1 MKYLPFLF
9 LIALLSI
16 ASPVAYAQKVG
27 YTDTQSI
34 LDNMNDYKAVE
45 KELDQLSQQWEKE
58 IKDAYDKIEKMYQ
71 DYRAKEVLLSKEDK
85 ERLQNDIMEEE
96 KKAKELQR
104 SRFGANGELF
114 RARQEKMKP
123 VQERVYRAI
132 EDVAKSNK
140 VALMLDKAGSTII
153 LYSDP
158 ALDYTKQVM
167 DKLGIKPAAADTKT
181 TPTSPTA
188 PKKP

>member
-1 MKYLPFLF
+1 
-9 LIALLSI
+9 
-16 ASPVAYAQKVG
+16 
-27 YTDTQSI
+27 
-34 LDNMNDYKAVE
+34 
-45 KELDQLSQQWEKE
+45 
-58 IKDAYDKIEKMYQ
+58 MYQ

-132 EDVAKSNK
+132 EEVAKAQK

-158 ALDYTKQVM
+158 TLDYTKQVM
-167 DKLGIKPAAADTKT
+167 DKLGIKPAAPDSK
-181 TPTSPTA
+181 TSPNSPST

>member
-9 LIALLSI
+9 LLAVLNFI
-16 ASPVAYAQKVG
+16 SPVAQAQKVG

-34 LDNMNDYKAVE
+34 LDNMNDYKSVE

-132 EDVAKSNK
+132 EEVAKAQK

-167 DKLGIKPAAADTKT
+167 DKLGIKLTAPDNKT
-181 TPTSPTA
+181 TPTSPA
-188 PKKP
+188 SPKKP